1 MHSFSFLR
9 LRHRRSFH
17 VGSGCNNA
25 AAYLLAVT
33 SARNVFD
40 LAATLGFQFD
50 LLDIGGGFPGLKNST
65 VSFSEVRVCM
75 FCLYLKKYS
84 PCTEFDLS
92 HDPVILLVT
101 TCEARR
107 VRGDHIIISF

>member
-1 MHSFSFLR
+1 MHPFSFLR

-17 VGSGCNNA
+17 VGSGCISA

-75 FCLYLKKYS
+75 FCLR
-84 PCTEFDLS
+84 TDFDLS
-92 HDPVILLVT
+92 NDLVILLVT
-101 TCEARR
+101 TCD
-107 VRGDHIIISF
+107 VKTC

>member
-9 LRHRRSFH
+9 LRHRCSFH
-17 VGSGCNNA
+17 VGSGCNSA

-50 LLDIGGGFPGLKNST
+50 ILDIGGGFPGLKNST
-65 VSFSEVRVCM
+65 VSFSEVRVCI
-75 FCLYLKKYS
+75 FCLR
-84 PCTEFDLS
+84 TDFDLS

>member
-1 MHSFSFLR
+1 MHPFSFLR

-17 VGSGCNNA
+17 VGSGCSNA

-50 LLDIGGGFPGLKNST
+50 LLDIGGGFPGLKNSAI
-65 VSFSEVRVCM
+65 SLSEVRVCM
-75 FCLYLKKYS
+75 FCLR
-84 PCTEFDLS
+84 TDFDLS
-92 HDPVILLVT
+92 NDPVILLVT
-101 TCEARR
+101 TCD
-107 VRGDHIIISF
+107 VKTY

>member
-1 MHSFSFLR
+1 MHPFSFIR

-17 VGSGCNNA
+17 VGSGCNSA

-75 FCLYLKKYS
+75 FCLR
-84 PCTEFDLS
+84 TDFDLS
-92 HDPVILLVT
+92 NDLVILLVT
-101 TCEARR
+101 TCD
-107 VRGDHIIISF
+107 VKTC